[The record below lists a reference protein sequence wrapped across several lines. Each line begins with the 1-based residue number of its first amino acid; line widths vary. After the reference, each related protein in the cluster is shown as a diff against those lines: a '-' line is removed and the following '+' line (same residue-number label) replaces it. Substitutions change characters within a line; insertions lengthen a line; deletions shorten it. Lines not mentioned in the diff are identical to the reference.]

1 MLKKKTQKFMSHP
14 SHFNEKSV
22 ASHLIEAR
30 KKGLKASEAVH
41 GVEPPGSILASAD
54 AARDTSIVLT
64 LLWILLNPTTLT
76 FLQKITLLSLASL
89 SLLIWKT
96 CRSAFLGW
104 SHLERIHRLI
114 QQEKWE
120 IDHHRDQEKEELL
133 ELYQA
138 KGFKD
143 KQLKEV
149 VEVLMAD
156 DNRLLQIM
164 LEEELGLSLGSFEH
178 PLKQCIGA
186 FLGVLCTSIFC
197 LGSLIGHTYGLFA
210 STSLVLIGSSVIT
223 AKYLGNDAT
232 KHAIWS
238 LGMGVLALAIPYF
251 LYESLLHFL
260 KLQ

>member
-1 MLKKKTQKFMSHP
+1 MSYP

-22 ASHLIEAR
+22 VDHLIEAR
-30 KKGLKASEAVH
+30 KKGLKASEAIH
-41 GVEPPGSILASAD
+41 GVEPPGAILASAD
-54 AARDTSIVLT
+54 AARNTAVVLT
-64 LLWILLNPTTLT
+64 LLSILLDPLLLT
-76 FLQKITLLSLASL
+76 FIQKITLLGLASV

-133 ELYQA
+133 ELYHA

-143 KQLKEV
+143 KQLTEV

-186 FLGVLCTSIFC
+186 FFGVLCTSILC
-197 LGSLIGHTYGLFA
+197 LGALILGSAYGLYA
-210 STSLVLIGSSVIT
+210 AAVIMLIGSSIMT
-223 AKYLGNDAT
+223 AKYLGNDST
-232 KHAIWS
+232 KHAVWS
-238 LGMGVLALAIPYF
+238 LGMGVISLAVPYF

-260 KLQ
+260 KLR

>member
-1 MLKKKTQKFMSHP
+1 MSHP

-22 ASHLIEAR
+22 VDHLIEAR
-30 KKGLKASEAVH
+30 KKGLKASEAAH
-41 GVEPPGSILASAD
+41 GVEPPGAVLASAD
-54 AARDTSIVLT
+54 AARDTSIVLA
-64 LLWILLNPTTLT
+64 LVWILLNPINLT
-76 FLQKITLLSLASL
+76 FLQKITLLTLASMT
-89 SLLIWKT
+89 LLIWKT

-120 IDHHRDQEKEELL
+120 IDHHRDQEKKELL
-133 ELYQA
+133 ELYHA

-143 KQLKEV
+143 KQLQEV

-178 PLKQCIGA
+178 PLKQCTGA
-186 FLGVLCTSIFC
+186 FLGVLCASVLC
-197 LGSLIGHTYGLFA
+197 LGALMLNYTYGIYGAVFCIQ
-210 STSLVLIGSSVIT
+210 IGSSIFT

-232 KHAIWS
+232 KYAIWS
-238 LGMGVLALAIPYF
+238 LGMSAVALAIPYF